1 MILSVTP
8 NTAIDW
14 TIIVPHFAWNETL
27 RASQSA
33 WGMASKPADASY
45 VLAALGIP
53 TTATG
58 FAAGLTGQKMEAL
71 MIAKGVKPDFI
82 HVEGD
87 TRLDVHVIDRE
98 TSGQST
104 LVVDTLIIKPEHVE
118 QLFKK
123 YESLLADA
131 KAVIVGGSMPGTLER
146 NILPDLVR
154 MARER
159 DIPVAL
165 DTHGKYLLNS
175 LEAHPNV
182 IKPNR
187 VELSTLAGRPVIT
200 IEDAYRAAHQVLEKY
215 GTEVIVTLGG
225 ANDALAV
232 LKEHS
237 YLIPVPEVEH
247 VVSTAGAGDGVL
259 AGLGYALAERKPLEE
274 GLRLGFAAAGAVI
287 MTPATADCRKEDVDK
302 LLPTIQLLPYK

>member
-27 RASQSA
+27 RASQSV
-33 WGMASKPADASY
+33 WGMASKPANASY

-58 FAAGLTGQKMEAL
+58 FSAGPTGKKMEEL
-71 MIAKGVKPDFI
+71 MKTKGVKFDFVQ
-82 HVEGD
+82 VEGD
-87 TRLDVHVIDRE
+87 TRLDVHIIDQE
-98 TSGQST
+98 THGQST
-104 LVVDTLIIKPEHVE
+104 LVVDTLIVKPEHVE
-118 QLFKK
+118 QLYKK
-123 YESLLADA
+123 YEAALVDA
-131 KAVIVGGSMPGTLER
+131 KAVIVGGSMPGTLSK

-165 DTHGKYLLNS
+165 DTHGKYLLPA

-187 VELSTLAGRPVIT
+187 VELSTLAGKTVIT
-200 IEDAYRAAHQVLEKY
+200 VEDAYWAAHQVLDKY
-215 GTEVIVTLGG
+215 GAEVIVTLGG
-225 ANDALAV
+225 TNDALAV

-247 VVSTAGAGDGVL
+247 VVSTAGAGDAVL

-287 MTPATADCRKEDVDK
+287 MTAATADCRKEDVEK
-302 LLPTIQLLPYK
+302 LLPTIQLIPYK

>member
-27 RASQSA
+27 RASQSV
-33 WGMASKPADASY
+33 WGMASKAADASY

-58 FAAGLTGQKMEAL
+58 FAAGLTGQRMVEL
-71 MIAKGVKPDFI
+71 MKSKGVTSDFI
-82 HVEGD
+82 QVEGD
-87 TRLDVHVIDRE
+87 TRLDVHVIDQE
-98 TSGQST
+98 NNGQST
-104 LVVDTLIIKPEHVE
+104 LVVDTLIVTPAHVE

-123 YESLLADA
+123 YESLLAQA
-131 KAVIVGGSMPGTLER
+131 KSVIVGGSMPGSLQR

-154 MARER
+154 MARDR
-159 DIPVAL
+159 DVPVAL
-165 DTHGKYLLNS
+165 DTHGRYLLPA

-187 VELSTLAGRPVIT
+187 MDLSTLAGKTVIT
-200 IEDAYRAAHQVLEKY
+200 IEDTYRAAHQVLQKY
-215 GTEVIVTLGG
+215 GCEVIVTLGG
-225 ANDALAV
+225 TNDALAV

-237 YLIPVPEVEH
+237 YLIPVPEVEN
-247 VVSTAGAGDGVL
+247 VVSTAGAGDAVL

-287 MTPATADCRKEDVDK
+287 MTAATADCRKEDVEK
-302 LLPTIQLLPYK
+302 LLPTIQLIPYK

>member
-27 RASQSA
+27 RASQSV

-45 VLAALGIP
+45 VLAALGIS

-58 FAAGLTGQKMEAL
+58 FAAGLTGKKMEEL
-71 MIAKGVKPDFI
+71 MKSKGVKPDFI
-82 HVEGD
+82 QVEGD
-87 TRLDVHVIDRE
+87 TRLDVHIIDQD
-98 TSGQST
+98 TNGQST
-104 LVVDTLIIKPEHVE
+104 LVVDTLIVKHENVE

-131 KAVIVGGSMPGTLER
+131 KAVIVGGSMPGTLAR

-165 DTHGKYLLNS
+165 DTHGKYLLPA

-187 VELSTLAGRPVIT
+187 VELSTLAGKTVIT

-237 YLIPVPEVEH
+237 YLIPVPEVKH

-274 GLRLGFAAAGAVI
+274 GLRLGFAAAGAIIV
-287 MTPATADCRKEDVDK
+287 TPATADCRKEDVDR
-302 LLPTIQLLPYK
+302 LLTTIQLLPYK